1 MHYLWCNK
9 FFLTL
14 PEATKT
20 YQRRTQVYATEDAPK
35 VDETATACT
44 SSMPAMRVAS
54 VVAPSVLILTV
65 VFLSLGMCHK
75 MSRYEKMR
83 IMELESGVRTRST
96 SDKLFQKVRELKGCR
111 LLAGNSVE
119 SSISKVH
126 TTEVGIN
133 ESCSDNRE
141 LLSSPRSL

>member
-1 MHYLWCNK
+1 
-9 FFLTL
+9 
-14 PEATKT
+14 
-20 YQRRTQVYATEDAPK
+20 
-35 VDETATACT
+35 
-44 SSMPAMRVAS
+44 MPAMRVAS

-65 VFLSLGMCHK
+65 VFLALGMCHK

-96 SDKLFQKVRELKGCR
+96 SDKLFQKVRGLKECR

-119 SSISKVH
+119 WSTSEVH

-141 LLSSPRSL
+141 LLSSPRSLWNQQGGLGSSFEKHIYAAMGLKKWWNKI